1 LRTYTKPCNTYA
13 VFASLAVGF
22 TAFVFL
28 HVWTRALPSLFA
40 SPVLTGGWVP
50 CSVLVGI
57 VLGCLYFTGKA
68 LLVGSP
74 ARMFSLM
81 LFAFGVVGIPVWQ
94 LLRAA
99 GKAPDALLGA
109 GITSTGALTAILAVI
124 TFCILFIPGF
134 LLGGILAFGAI
145 RTGPRRVTAAYPLWP
160 LFIGLAAGPAILTF
174 GMLPHLGGVHCMMIA
189 AAVAAAAGLAGLFR
203 RSGAHEPDSVSGRR
217 PAEEP
222 NNHSTA
228 TGAVLET
235 IYVFAVVTWAVLW
248 FRLSILAT
256 GPSLQA
262 LAALLIA
269 CFTGLAAG
277 SAVSASLA
285 GRQAVPKAGMGIVAG
300 ATAVLLLYLGRSAG
314 SLPLIFLDAVGDLPL
329 VWGDL
334 LTGYFVF
341 AFLTLFAPALLLGI
355 FLQMASRVA
364 GPDGARSTGSGPAR
378 FALATLGALLA
389 TRFVP
394 VESIPLRSLI
404 VVLPWITLVVSLV
417 LLLANRSALA
427 GRLAWTSAVVAAGVV
442 LSITQP
448 RWTPVLLS
456 RGIYALPL
464 ELKQVDNL
472 PEVLAGGDLLLHQDD
487 PDGIVSVDR
496 TPDAMTLRV
505 DGTVRASAEN
515 GMVPHLLAGHI
526 PLLLHADPQNVF
538 LDGLDAGLTL
548 RSVETYPLE
557 EIHCTEPSAAVVRAA
572 GLFSLYN
579 GDALEDARLSLH
591 TGSTRNHLLFTDN
604 RYDVIVLRSPPP
616 YSYSSAERLTTDFF
630 SLARSRLTPGG
641 IVCQQVSTFD
651 LATDSFRSLAKS
663 FAYYF
668 PHVTVWWI
676 GDDEIL
682 LLGSS
687 RPFIFPEEAVRNR
700 MALPEVEEGL
710 TRLGMTDPLGIL
722 SCFVMRRDNLMDL
735 CGGAEL
741 LTADSNRLLLEWPKR
756 TLHLVR
762 TDGLEDLG
770 SVAENPIVLIRGLD
784 SDSSEYKILR
794 DRLDRCRTAR
804 EFSVKSLV
812 AMREG
817 KIREAV
823 SLLGESPAS
832 CPLNGIF
839 RHGLADYYIVLSRSM
854 LGSRMIEDAI
864 RAARRAVELL
874 PGSPRTYYNL
884 ASIELTR
891 DPSTAIALLDRAM
904 TLNPYYV
911 PAYLLKA
918 ETELAMGEPK
928 DAAETVGRVLPMEPF
943 NMDAHHVRGL
953 SFIQRRMYPEGRAEL
968 ALVLEAEPENTA
980 AIDALAYSWLVDD
993 ELDKAE
999 RLYKRL
1005 LEIDPAHLG
1014 ALNNYATILAEK
1026 GRYREAITIWTE
1038 ALEIRPGDKNIVDN
1052 IEDAR
1057 QSMRR

>member
-1 LRTYTKPCNTYA
+1 MRTDTNTCNTY
-13 VFASLAVGF
+13 VIFASLAAGF

-57 VLGCLYFTGKA
+57 VLGCLYFGRRA

-74 ARMFSLM
+74 ARVFSLT

-94 LLRAA
+94 LLRVA
-99 GKAPDALLGA
+99 GRVPDALLGA
-109 GITSTGALTAILAVI
+109 GITSAGALTAILAVI
-124 TFCILFIPGF
+124 TFCVLFIPGF

-145 RTGPRRVTAAYPLWP
+145 RTGPRRVTAAYPLWS
-160 LFIGLAAGPAILTF
+160 LFIGLAAGPTIFTF
-174 GMLPHLGGVHCMMIA
+174 GMLPHLGCIHCMTIA
-189 AAVAAAAGLAGLFR
+189 AAVAAVTGLAGLFR
-203 RSGAHEPDSVSGRR
+203 RSGAHKPGSVSGTRS
-217 PAEEP
+217 AEEP
-222 NNHSTA
+222 DNNSTA
-228 TGAVLET
+228 TGAVIET
-235 IYVFAVVTWAVLW
+235 IYVLAVVTWVVLW
-248 FRLSILAT
+248 FRLSLLAI

-262 LAALLIA
+262 LTALLIA

-277 SAVSASLA
+277 SAVYASLA
-285 GRQAVPKAGMGIVAG
+285 GRQAAPKAGMGIVAG

-341 AFLTLFAPALLLGI
+341 AFLTLFAPALLLGM
-355 FLQMASRVA
+355 FLQMASRA
-364 GPDGARSTGSGPAR
+364 ADPDGARSTGSGPAR

-394 VESIPLRSLI
+394 AEIIPLRSLI
-404 VVLPWITLVVSLV
+404 VVLPWITLVVSLI
-417 LLLANRSALA
+417 LLLANRSAPA
-427 GRLAWTSAVVAAGVV
+427 RRLALTTAVVGAAVV

-456 RGIYALPL
+456 RGLYTLPV
-464 ELKQVDNL
+464 EFKQIGNL
-472 PEVLAGGDLLLHQDD
+472 PGVLARGDLLLHQVDR
-487 PDGIVSVDR
+487 DGIVSVDR

-505 DGTVRASAEN
+505 NGTVRASAES

-526 PLLLHADPQNVF
+526 PLLLHADPRKVF

-548 RSVETYPLE
+548 RSVEPYPLE
-557 EIHCTEPSAAVVRAA
+557 EIHCAEPSAAVVRAA

-604 RYDVIVLRSPPP
+604 RYDVIMLKSPPP
-616 YSYSSAERLTTDFF
+616 YSFSSAERVTTDFF
-630 SLARSRLTPGG
+630 SLVRSRLTPGG
-641 IVCQQVSTFD
+641 IVCQRVSTFD
-651 LATDSFRSLAKS
+651 LATDSFRSLARS
-663 FAYYF
+663 FAHYF
-668 PHVTVWWI
+668 PHVTVWSI
-676 GDDEIL
+676 GGDEIL

-687 RPFIFPEEAVRNR
+687 RPFSFPEEAVRDR
-700 MALPEVEEGL
+700 MALPEVEEEL

-735 CGGAEL
+735 CGGADL
-741 LTADSNRLLLEWPKR
+741 LTPDSNRLLLEWPKR

-770 SVAENPIVLIRGLD
+770 SVAENPIVLVWGLD
-784 SDSSEYKILR
+784 SDSAESKVLR

-804 EFSVKSLV
+804 EFSVRSLV

-823 SLLGESPAS
+823 SLLGESPAY
-832 CPLNGIF
+832 CPFNGIF
-839 RHGLADYYIVLSRSM
+839 RHELADYYVVLSKS
-854 LGSRMIEDAI
+854 LLSTRMVDDAI

-891 DPSTAIALLDRAM
+891 DPPTAIALLDRAM
-904 TLNPYYV
+904 TLNP
-911 PAYLLKA
+911 
-918 ETELAMGEPK
+918 
-928 DAAETVGRVLPMEPF
+928 
-943 NMDAHHVRGL
+943 
-953 SFIQRRMYPEGRAEL
+953 
-968 ALVLEAEPENTA
+968 
-980 AIDALAYSWLVDD
+980 
-993 ELDKAE
+993 
-999 RLYKRL
+999 
-1005 LEIDPAHLG
+1005 
-1014 ALNNYATILAEK
+1014 
-1026 GRYREAITIWTE
+1026 
-1038 ALEIRPGDKNIVDN
+1038 
-1052 IEDAR
+1052 
-1057 QSMRR
+1057 